1 MSDSEEEKELE
12 ASICA
17 TFKLR
22 ECLLTIINVCEG
34 KAGPET
40 VPVRRKKDLENTQF
54 VLGLCSACGTILQE
68 LSTDLVQAEE
78 KRDLLNQELP
88 AHVQEELSELRSN
101 EQKLRLELAEAQTTI
116 ERSQGDK
123 TRKTGAKDGAVDAPV
138 GIAKDAEITEVVAHA
153 AEEAASI
160 ATALSVV
167 SSGGV
172 NGDAK
177 VLRAKAQHT
186 SSTVG
191 TVAPCLLLAL
201 VG

>member
-1 MSDSEEEKELE
+1 M
-12 ASICA
+12 
-17 TFKLR
+17 
-22 ECLLTIINVCEG
+22 
-34 KAGPET
+34 
-40 VPVRRKKDLENTQF
+40 
-54 VLGLCSACGTILQE
+54 
-68 LSTDLVQAEE
+68 
-78 KRDLLNQELP
+78 
-88 AHVQEELSELRSN
+88 QEELSELRSN

-138 GIAKDAEITEVVAHA
+138 GIAKDAKITEVVAHA

-191 TVAPCLLLAL
+191 TVAPCL
-201 VG
+201 

>member
-1 MSDSEEEKELE
+1 M
-12 ASICA
+12 
-17 TFKLR
+17 
-22 ECLLTIINVCEG
+22 
-34 KAGPET
+34 
-40 VPVRRKKDLENTQF
+40 
-54 VLGLCSACGTILQE
+54 
-68 LSTDLVQAEE
+68 
-78 KRDLLNQELP
+78 
-88 AHVQEELSELRSN
+88 QEELSELRSN

-123 TRKTGAKDGAVDAPV
+123 TRKTGAEDAPV

-191 TVAPCLLLAL
+191 TVAPCL
-201 VG
+201 